1 MISPPTVKSS
11 IFIGLALGLSVGP
24 LAGCES
30 KQRIE
35 FGPSASSSA
44 KPLDRLAPG
53 ELSPGVAEVWGFVA
67 PREMRLDQQFQAEA
81 FFVGA
86 VAAEAVANYV
96 RERVEADRV
105 EIGAAR
111 TVFPAARI
119 KAGKPDR
126 VYRFE
131 VLKDGTGARL
141 IIKDITPPPI
151 EPGLSD
157 EERWR
162 KAGLTPDG
170 KPLDPKKV
178 E

>member
-1 MISPPTVKSS
+1 MISAPTVNPTTA
-11 IFIGLALGLSVGP
+11 IGLAIGLAFGALP
-24 LAGCES
+24 GCES

-44 KPLDRLAPG
+44 RPMDRLAPG
-53 ELSPGVAEVWGFVA
+53 ELAPGVAEVWGFVA
-67 PREMRLDQQFQAEA
+67 PREMRLDQRFPAEA

-86 VAAEAVANYV
+86 VAAESVANYV
-96 RERVEADRV
+96 RERVDAERV

-119 KAGKPDR
+119 KSGKPDR

-131 VLKDGTGARL
+131 VLKVGAGVWL
-141 IIKDITPPPI
+141 VIKDITPPPL

>member
-1 MISPPTVKSS
+1 MISAPTVNPTTA
-11 IFIGLALGLSVGP
+11 IGLAIGLAFGALP
-24 LAGCES
+24 GCES

-44 KPLDRLAPG
+44 RPMDRLAPG
-53 ELSPGVAEVWGFVA
+53 ELAPGVAEVWGFVA
-67 PREMRLDQQFQAEA
+67 PREMRLDQRFPAEA

-86 VAAEAVANYV
+86 VAAESVANYV
-96 RERVEADRV
+96 RERVDAERV

-119 KAGKPDR
+119 K
-126 VYRFE
+126 
-131 VLKDGTGARL
+131 
-141 IIKDITPPPI
+141 PPPL